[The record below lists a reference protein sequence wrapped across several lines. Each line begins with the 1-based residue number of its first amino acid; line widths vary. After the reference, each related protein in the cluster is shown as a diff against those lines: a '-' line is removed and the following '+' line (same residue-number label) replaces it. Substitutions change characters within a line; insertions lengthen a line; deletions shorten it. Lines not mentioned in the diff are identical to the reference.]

1 MNTLSREATLDAVGQ
16 ILGRIGP
23 TSYLDTLALTTVGL
37 VSGAYVLVD
46 QIWGKPDPYN
56 YIFYERPQEV
66 DGAALAANQTTRNI
80 ADRMEELGK
89 QAVVFW
95 GSQSGT
101 GEAFA
106 SRLVRELAQRFRL
119 EAMAADL
126 SDFDPETIA
135 LIPTSKV
142 AIFILSTYGEGD
154 PSDNAAQ
161 FWEWATK
168 LKGTPLQQLRY
179 AAFGLGNSNYQY
191 YNRVVDLVDESLAR
205 AGASMLLPVGRADD
219 ALGSTEEDFLTW
231 KNELYNF
238 CRQELHL
245 EEQAAKYEP
254 AIEAYHDESLDI
266 IDLFHGEPA
275 AHKTVSGE
283 SSIGAVKI
291 LKSYELFNSTTRNCL
306 HMDINLSEHPE
317 WTYKTGDHLAIWP
330 VNPDQEVERLIRVFG
345 LSERRDVPLCFRSL
359 DSAVSVPIPSP
370 TTITALFRYYVEIC
384 AAVSRETVASLIEF
398 APSENAKKFLTGLYS
413 SKEAY
418 SAFLAREHV
427 TLGKLLEMAAGP
439 DQFWSTV
446 PLSYL
451 VETLPRTRPRYYSV
465 SSSSVLSPRVAAVT
479 ALVSNTE
486 LSGETRIPG
495 LTTNYLLAL
504 SDSLNSESRPHPQG
518 FSYELDGPS
527 KELEGAKIFA
537 QLRRSTFKLPALA
550 STPLIM
556 AAAGTGIAPFRAFI
570 AERLRLKTMG
580 RKIGEMVLFFGCRHT
595 EEDYIYRAELEQMER
610 ESEGKLRI
618 VTAFSRV
625 SGQKKT
631 YVQDKMQE
639 MSSDVSRLLAE
650 DATLYICGRAS
661 MAREIGK
668 TVSAV
673 VGKDKEWTQ
682 SQAQDW
688 AASMKRGRKWQEDV
702 WG

>member
-1 MNTLSREATLDAVGQ
+1 M
-16 ILGRIGP
+16 
-23 TSYLDTLALTTVGL
+23 
-37 VSGAYVLVD
+37 
-46 QIWGKPDPYN
+46 
-56 YIFYERPQEV
+56 
-66 DGAALAANQTTRNI
+66 
-80 ADRMEELGK
+80 
-89 QAVVFW
+89 
-95 GSQSGT
+95 
-101 GEAFA
+101 
-106 SRLVRELAQRFRL
+106 RELAQRFRL

-168 LKGTPLQQLRY
+168 LKETPLQQLKY

-191 YNRVVDLVDESLAR
+191 YNRVVDLVDESLTR

-219 ALGSTEEDFLTW
+219 ALGSTEEDFLAW

-275 AHKTVSGE
+275 AHKTVNGE

-306 HMDINLSEHPE
+306 HMDIDLSEHPE

-330 VNPDQEVERLIRVFG
+330 VNPDQEVERLMRVLG

-359 DSAVSVPIPSP
+359 DSAVSIPIPSP

-398 APSENAKKFLTGLYS
+398 APSENAKKFLMDLYS

-439 DQFWSTV
+439 DQVWSSV

-451 VETLPRTRPRYYSV
+451 VETLPRTRSRYYSV

-486 LSGETRIPG
+486 LSGETPIPG

-518 FSYELDGPS
+518 FSYELEGPS
-527 KELEGAKIFA
+527 KALEGAKIFA

-595 EEDYIYRAELEQMER
+595 EEDYIYRSELEQMEQ

-618 VTAFSRV
+618 ITAFSRV
-625 SGQKKT
+625 SGQKKM

-639 MSSDVSRLLAE
+639 LGSDVSRLLTE

-668 TVSAV
+668 TVSAM